1 MKQWLKE
8 MEKKQLSASSCPENR
23 SKKVTIPIFA
33 VLNMYEPALEKENK
47 TDHLVKMPTQY
58 NVNTS
63 KKKWNFH
70 RSVHEKLMWND

>member
-1 MKQWLKE
+1 
-8 MEKKQLSASSCPENR
+8 
-23 SKKVTIPIFA
+23 
-33 VLNMYEPALEKENK
+33 MYEPALDKENK